1 MPCAA
6 RFQSLHRPERPSLRS
21 PCSGN
26 VHDSA
31 AAFIVDCIQR
41 MCQAVPVINSEARLD
56 SAFFSAEIVDMLDG
70 AGVHFTLSVP
80 FDRFRGL
87 SP

>member
-1 MPCAA
+1 
-6 RFQSLHRPERPSLRS
+6 
-21 PCSGN
+21 
-26 VHDSA
+26 
-31 AAFIVDCIQR
+31 

-80 FDRFRGL
+80 FDRFRGR